1 MTLLP
6 PFFFFLRNITVSFAV
21 SLLSREL
28 KNGSIT
34 LMDKNKIFDTLKNAG
49 NKVIEKG
56 KSVKDIKLSRVNIH
70 SFFESLQSNGKT
82 LVITVVVAVVL
93 MVFFCFVVF
102 FVNVKGPEEV
112 LVPEVR
118 GKDLTQALIEM
129 QNKELYPKI
138 TLRYSDIPGD
148 EGTILDQSPDAG
160 SIVKGYSRV
169 NLVVSRG
176 VVVDHVENYVG
187 MNFDELK
194 LKLQTLFAGSAK
206 PLIILDSPD
215 FKADISEAGTILAQ
229 EPPEGTDISEPVT
242 LKLVVS
248 RGPNFE
254 NTRVP
259 YLVGK
264 TVEEMLQIASQ
275 SKIVFD
281 FTSRAAAQDEMAGT
295 VVEQQQ
301 FDGEFIKNYSR
312 MSVVLALR
320 NTEIDGKKYG
330 IFSAEL
336 SDYPYPVPMR
346 IDAADEDGNVTSLV
360 NVLHS
365 GGSFTMPY
373 AVPKNTVLT
382 LYVVDKAVKK
392 LTVH

>member
-1 MTLLP
+1 
-6 PFFFFLRNITVSFAV
+6 
-21 SLLSREL
+21 
-28 KNGSIT
+28 
-34 LMDKNKIFDTLKNAG
+34 
-49 NKVIEKG
+49 
-56 KSVKDIKLSRVNIH
+56 
-70 SFFESLQSNGKT
+70 
-82 LVITVVVAVVL
+82 
-93 MVFFCFVVF
+93 MVFFCLVVF

-118 GKDLTQALIEM
+118 GKELTQALIEM